1 MRQGKKPRPTQGPR
15 QGLNTD
21 FWFPSSQTKSRW
33 RMLDPGPM
41 SPCHCRCKSVV
52 AASRVSMHA
61 EAHVDGVMD
70 FKRFDAESGRL
81 M

>member
-1 MRQGKKPRPTQGPR
+1 MC
-15 QGLNTD
+15 LN
-21 FWFPSSQTKSRW
+21 
-33 RMLDPGPM
+33 GPM

-70 FKRFDAESGRL
+70 FQWFQTKSGLR

>member
-1 MRQGKKPRPTQGPR
+1 
-15 QGLNTD
+15 
-21 FWFPSSQTKSRW
+21 
-33 RMLDPGPM
+33 M

-52 AASRVSMHA
+52 AASKVSMHA

>member
-1 MRQGKKPRPTQGPR
+1 MKILSFRGTWSRPCAMC
-15 QGLNTD
+15 LN
-21 FWFPSSQTKSRW
+21 
-33 RMLDPGPM
+33 GPM